1 MRRAKGFLTTH
12 DKQVIEDE
20 KQNLLRE
27 AREIDINV
35 DLLTG
40 DKKQDARVQEK
51 SQRMAKLRH
60 SLVEHTREEFVNINK
75 IGGLGGGSNAVD
87 QSAGAARR
95 MGVLSSMGKL
105 N

>member
-40 DKKQDARVQEK
+40 DKK
-51 SQRMAKLRH
+51 
-60 SLVEHTREEFVNINK
+60 
-75 IGGLGGGSNAVD
+75 
-87 QSAGAARR
+87 
-95 MGVLSSMGKL
+95 
-105 N
+105 